1 MCDRQHASPHKWDDA
16 DHGCQFPWVTSSH
29 VQHYQVWSSHVCV
42 FRRLLWLVVT
52 KTVDGHVVLLKR
64 GEKFMFCQI
73 EWILDLRE
81 VKISGKCT
89 WMNIGMSNSVELI
102 TESSSF
108 TWKNISSSIK
118 NQVGSLVM
126 LDVTSLCCV
135 LCLVM
140 LKVTSWML
148 CFKFGDAQ
156 SYLVMFCFVV
166 VNS

>member
-1 MCDRQHASPHKWDDA
+1 
-16 DHGCQFPWVTSSH
+16 
-29 VQHYQVWSSHVCV
+29 
-42 FRRLLWLVVT
+42 
-52 KTVDGHVVLLKR
+52 
-64 GEKFMFCQI
+64 
-73 EWILDLRE
+73 
-81 VKISGKCT
+81 
-89 WMNIGMSNSVELI
+89 MNIGMSNSVELI